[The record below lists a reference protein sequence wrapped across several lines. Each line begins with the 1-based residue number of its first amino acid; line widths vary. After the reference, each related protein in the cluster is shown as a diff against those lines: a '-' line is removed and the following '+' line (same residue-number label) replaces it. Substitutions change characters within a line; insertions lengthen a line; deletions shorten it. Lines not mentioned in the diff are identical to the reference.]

1 MSKTNNPSHW
11 SPSGTIGCVSDSTDR
26 STPPVF
32 EPGSLWTLTRERAAR
47 ALESGALEPIETR
60 SEGIEEGG
68 IPFSVRVVS
77 SLRRKEEAP
86 GGAGRGR
93 RNPFSPPDP
102 DLLVSGVSDRYLAVL
117 NRFPVLRHHLL
128 LVTREEEDQALP
140 LGPVDFDAAARCLD
154 EIDGL
159 AFFNSGPEAGAS
171 QPHRH
176 LQLVPFPVGPPVRRG
191 GGERSLPTPLEP
203 VLREILEDPGR
214 ATLPAFDFPHAVMPL
229 PETAWRAGDR
239 EDRLRRVADALR
251 LAYRALAGRTGLGLA
266 PDGADRPYNLL
277 ITRKWMLLVHRSRGR
292 FEGIDVNA
300 LGFAGALLV
309 KDRDALETVR
319 RHGPLAVLR
328 RVAVGSEG

>member
-1 MSKTNNPSHW
+1 MDNPS
-11 SPSGTIGCVSDSTDR
+11 PRAPGGTIGSVSDVTDQP
-26 STPPVF
+26 SPPVF
-32 EPGSLWTLTRERAAR
+32 EPGSLWTLTRERAGR

-60 SEGIEEGG
+60 SEVVEEAGIS
-68 IPFSVRVVS
+68 FSVRVVS
-77 SLRRKEEAP
+77 SLRRKEEST
-86 GGAGRGR
+86 GGVQE
-93 RNPFSPPDP
+93 NPFSPPDP
-102 DLLVSGVSDRYLAVL
+102 GLLVGGVSERYLAVL

-128 LVTREEEDQALP
+128 LVTREVEDQALP
-140 LGPVDFDAAARCLD
+140 LGPADFDAAARCLD

-176 LQLVPFPVGPPVRRG
+176 LQLVPFPVGHPVRRE
-191 GGERSLPTPLEP
+191 GGERTLPTPLEP

-229 PETAWRAGDR
+229 PETAWRAADR

-251 LAYRALAGRTGLGLA
+251 LAYRALAHRTGLGLA

-277 ITRKWMLLVHRSRGR
+277 ITRSWMLLVLRNRGR
-292 FEGIDVNA
+292 FAGIDVNA

-309 KDRDALETVR
+309 KDRDGLQTVR
-319 RHGPLAVLR
+319 HHGPLEVLR
-328 RVAVGSEG
+328 SVAGR